1 MFNSIK
7 IEDIKLNL
15 AQLVRELRKKQGLS
29 QSELAD
35 ILGLSRITIQN
46 LESASNVTIDTW
58 LKVMQYF
65 ELHDKIYALFKQELS
80 NTEIKSLY

>member
-7 IEDIKLNL
+7 IEDIKLL
-15 AQLVRELRKKQGLS
+15 IAQLSKELRKNQGLS

-35 ILGLSRITIQN
+35 ALSLSRITIQN

-65 ELHDKIYALFKQELS
+65 NLLDKIHLLINDELS
-80 NTEIKSLY
+80 NTDIKSLY

>member
-7 IEDIKLNL
+7 IEDIKLL
-15 AQLVRELRKKQGLS
+15 IAQLSKELRKKQGLS

-35 ILGLSRITIQN
+35 VLGLSRVTIQN

-65 ELHDKIYALFKQELS
+65 NLLDKIHLLINDELS
-80 NTEIKSLY
+80 NTDIKSLY

>member
-7 IEDIKLNL
+7 IEDIKLL
-15 AQLVRELRKKQGLS
+15 IAQLSKELRKKQGLS
-29 QSELAD
+29 QNELAD
-35 ILGLSRITIQN
+35 VLGLSRITIQN

-65 ELHDKIYALFKQELS
+65 NLLDKIHLLLNDELS
-80 NTEIKSLY
+80 NTDIKSLY